1 MTNSLGKY
9 KLIVLFA
16 RKSADGGHGERCHAL
31 ELKRLEIDRDNK
43 RTKMLGDFHEM
54 LGDFHDKGQREAWKG
69 LANAIK
75 AFNGAQSDVN
85 QVIFDRLFQVGY
97 ILLCYKICC

>member
-1 MTNSLGKY
+1 MKNSPGKY

-31 ELKRLEIDRDNK
+31 ELKRLEIDRDNQ
-43 RTKMLGDFHEM
+43 RTKM
-54 LGDFHDKGQREAWKG
+54 LGDFHDKGQRLAWGG
-69 LANAIK
+69 LANVIK
-75 AFNGAQSDVN
+75 AMNGAESDVN

>member
-1 MTNSLGKY
+1 MKNSPGKY

-31 ELKRLEIDRDNK
+31 ETKRLEIDRDNQ
-43 RTKMLGDFHEM
+43 RTKMF
-54 LGDFHDKGQREAWKG
+54 GDFHDKGQKLAWEG

-75 AFNGAQSDVN
+75 AINGAQSGVN

-97 ILLCYKICC
+97 ILVCYKICC